1 VPFVVVFRQYRQ
13 RRQASSPSIPRY
25 SLGVPTTITVI
36 ESADTFT
43 HVQIIGP
50 LDMAGVGSIDLKL
63 TAATATRRKHTILDM
78 TEVPFMAS
86 LGMGLLV
93 QIARA
98 LTAREQRL
106 ILLTPSDTVA
116 IAIRTSRLDTI
127 MPIAESLEAAHGL
140 LKA

>member
-1 VPFVVVFRQYRQ
+1 M
-13 RRQASSPSIPRY
+13 
-25 SLGVPTTITVI
+25 
-36 ESADTFT
+36 
-43 HVQIIGP
+43 QIIGP

-116 IAIRTSRLDTI
+116 IAIRTSRLDTV

>member
-1 VPFVVVFRQYRQ
+1 M
-13 RRQASSPSIPRY
+13 
-25 SLGVPTTITVI
+25 PTTITVI

-50 LDMAGVGSIDLKL
+50 LDMAGAGSIDLKL
-63 TAATATRRKHTILDM
+63 TAATATRRKHTILDL

-98 LTAREQRL
+98 LNARDQRL
-106 ILLTPSDTVA
+106 ILLTPSDTVT
-116 IAIRTSRLDTI
+116 IAIRTSRLDTV

>member
-1 VPFVVVFRQYRQ
+1 M
-13 RRQASSPSIPRY
+13 
-25 SLGVPTTITVI
+25 PTTITVI

-50 LDMAGVGSIDLKL
+50 LDMASAGSIDLKL
-63 TAATATRRKHTILDM
+63 TAATATRRKHTILDLA
-78 TEVPFMAS
+78 EVPFMAS

-98 LTAREQRL
+98 LNARNQRL

-116 IAIRTSRLDTI
+116 IAIRTSRLDTV
-127 MPIAESLEAAHGL
+127 MPIAESLEAAHVL

>member
-1 VPFVVVFRQYRQ
+1 M
-13 RRQASSPSIPRY
+13 
-25 SLGVPTTITVI
+25 PTTITVI

-43 HVQIIGP
+43 HVQISGP
-50 LDMAGVGSIDLKL
+50 LDMAGAGSIDLKL
-63 TAATATRRKHTILDM
+63 TAATATRRKHTILDLS
-78 TEVPFMAS
+78 EVPFMAS

-98 LTAREQRL
+98 LNAREQRL

-116 IAIRTSRLDTI
+116 IAIRTSRLDTV
-127 MPIAESLEAAHGL
+127 MPIADSLEAAHGL